1 MRQGNGPRRSRGR
14 GNGKRQGR
22 GGQIDSHGPD
32 IRIRGS
38 AQQVCNKYLALARD
52 ATSTG
57 DRISAENLFQHAEHY
72 FRIMALH
79 AENSVQQE
87 GANSNQEKNG
97 VVKEEN
103 GGVREESVK
112 DSDEKS
118 EKGVDDLTDSL
129 SSKPD
134 DKKSKS
140 KPKSTQEQTAEN

>member
-1 MRQGNGPRRSRGR
+1 MRQGNGSRRSRGR

-52 ATSTG
+52 ATSAG

-79 AENSVQQE
+79 AENTGQQE
-87 GANSNQEKNG
+87 SINNNQEKNG
-97 VVKEEN
+97 VKEETRKSN
-103 GGVREESVK
+103 
-112 DSDEKS
+112 DEKS
-118 EKGVDDLTDSL
+118 EKGVDDLPDPL
-129 SSKPD
+129 SSKSD
-134 DKKSKS
+134 SKKSKS
-140 KPKSTQEQTAEN
+140 KPRSPQEQTADN

>member
-1 MRQGNGPRRSRGR
+1 MRQGNGSRRSRGR

-52 ATSTG
+52 ATSVG

-79 AENSVQQE
+79 AESTGQQE
-87 GANSNQEKNG
+87 IVNNNQEKNG
-97 VVKEEN
+97 DVKEESPKGN
-103 GGVREESVK
+103 
-112 DSDEKS
+112 DEKS
-118 EKGVDDLTDSL
+118 EKGVDDLPDSL
-129 SSKPD
+129 SSNSD
-134 DKKSKS
+134 SKKSKG
-140 KPKSTQEQTAEN
+140 KPKSPQEQTVDN

>member
-1 MRQGNGPRRSRGR
+1 MRQGNGSRRSRGR

-32 IRIRGS
+32 MRIRGS

-52 ATSTG
+52 ATSIG

-79 AENSVQQE
+79 AENTGQQE
-87 GANSNQEKNG
+87 VVNNNQEKNG
-97 VVKEEN
+97 AVKEE
-103 GGVREESVK
+103 
-112 DSDEKS
+112 SDEKG
-118 EKGVDDLTDSL
+118 EKVVEDLTDSL

-134 DKKSKS
+134 DNKSKS
-140 KPKSTQEQTAEN
+140 KPKSTQEQTPDS

>member
-1 MRQGNGPRRSRGR
+1 MRQGNGSRRSRGR

-52 ATSTG
+52 ATSAG

-79 AENSVQQE
+79 AENTGQQE
-87 GANSNQEKNG
+87 SINNNQEKNG
-97 VVKEEN
+97 GFKESPKGN
-103 GGVREESVK
+103 
-112 DSDEKS
+112 DEKS
-118 EKGVDDLTDSL
+118 ETAVDDLPDPL
-129 SSKPD
+129 SSKSD
-134 DKKSKS
+134 SKKSKS
-140 KPKSTQEQTAEN
+140 KPKSPQEQTADN

>member
-1 MRQGNGPRRSRGR
+1 MRQGNGSRRSRGR

-52 ATSTG
+52 ATSAG

-79 AENSVQQE
+79 AENTGQQE
-87 GANSNQEKNG
+87 SINNNQEKNG
-97 VVKEEN
+97 GVKEESPKGN
-103 GGVREESVK
+103 
-112 DSDEKS
+112 DEKS
-118 EKGVDDLTDSL
+118 ETGVDDLPDPL
-129 SSKPD
+129 SSKSD
-134 DKKSKS
+134 SKKPKS
-140 KPKSTQEQTAEN
+140 KPKSPQEQTADN

>member
-1 MRQGNGPRRSRGR
+1 MRQGNGSRRSRGR

-72 FRIMALH
+72 FRIMAIH
-79 AENSVQQE
+79 AENTGQQE
-87 GANSNQEKNG
+87 TISNNQEKNG
-97 VVKEEN
+97 AVNEEN
-103 GGVREESVK
+103 GAIKEE
-112 DSDEKS
+112 SDEKS
-118 EKGVDDLTDSL
+118 EKEVEDLTDSL

-134 DKKSKS
+134 NKKPKS
-140 KPKSTQEQTAEN
+140 KPKSTQEQTTEN

>member
-1 MRQGNGPRRSRGR
+1 MRQGNGSRRSRGR

-52 ATSTG
+52 ATSIG

-72 FRIMALH
+72 FRIMAIH
-79 AENSVQQE
+79 AENTGQQE
-87 GANSNQEKNG
+87 TISNNQEKNG
-97 VVKEEN
+97 AVNEEN
-103 GGVREESVK
+103 GAIKEE
-112 DSDEKS
+112 SDEKS
-118 EKGVDDLTDSL
+118 EKEVEDLTDSL

-134 DKKSKS
+134 NKKPKS

>member
-1 MRQGNGPRRSRGR
+1 MRQGNGSRRSRGR

-52 ATSTG
+52 ATSAG

-79 AENSVQQE
+79 AENTGQQE
-87 GANSNQEKNG
+87 SINNSREKNG
-97 VVKEEN
+97 
-103 GGVREESVK
+103 GFRE
-112 DSDEKS
+112 DSPKGNDEKS
-118 EKGVDDLTDSL
+118 ETAVDDLPDPL
-129 SSKPD
+129 SSKSD
-134 DKKSKS
+134 SKKSKS
-140 KPKSTQEQTAEN
+140 KPKSPQEQTADN

>member
-1 MRQGNGPRRSRGR
+1 MRQGNGSRRSRGR

-52 ATSTG
+52 ATSIG

-72 FRIMALH
+72 FRIMAIH
-79 AENSVQQE
+79 AENTGQQE
-87 GANSNQEKNG
+87 TISNNQEKNG
-97 VVKEEN
+97 AVNEEN
-103 GGVREESVK
+103 GAIKEE
-112 DSDEKS
+112 SDEKS
-118 EKGVDDLTDSL
+118 EKEVEDLTDSL

-134 DKKSKS
+134 NKKPKS
-140 KPKSTQEQTAEN
+140 KPKSTQEQTTKN

>member
-1 MRQGNGPRRSRGR
+1 MRQGNGSRRSRGR

-79 AENSVQQE
+79 AENTGQQE
-87 GANSNQEKNG
+87 TISNNQEKNG
-97 VVKEEN
+97 AVNEEN
-103 GGVREESVK
+103 GAIKEE
-112 DSDEKS
+112 SDEKS
-118 EKGVDDLTDSL
+118 EKEVEDLTDSL

-134 DKKSKS
+134 NKKPKS
-140 KPKSTQEQTAEN
+140 KPKSTQEQTTEN

>member
-1 MRQGNGPRRSRGR
+1 MRQGNGSRRSRGR

-52 ATSTG
+52 ATSAG

-79 AENSVQQE
+79 AENTGQQE
-87 GANSNQEKNG
+87 SINNNQEKNG
-97 VVKEEN
+97 VKEETRKSN
-103 GGVREESVK
+103 
-112 DSDEKS
+112 DEKS
-118 EKGVDDLTDSL
+118 EKGVDDLPDSL
-129 SSKPD
+129 SSNSD
-134 DKKSKS
+134 SKKSKS
-140 KPKSTQEQTAEN
+140 KPKSPEEQTADN

>member
-1 MRQGNGPRRSRGR
+1 MRQGNGSRRSRGR

-52 ATSTG
+52 ATSIG

-72 FRIMALH
+72 FRIMAIH
-79 AENSVQQE
+79 AENTGQQE
-87 GANSNQEKNG
+87 TISNNQEKNG
-97 VVKEEN
+97 AVNEEN
-103 GGVREESVK
+103 GAIKEK
-112 DSDEKS
+112 SDEKS
-118 EKGVDDLTDSL
+118 EKEVEDLTDSL

-134 DKKSKS
+134 NKKPKS
-140 KPKSTQEQTAEN
+140 KPKSTQEQTTEN

>member
-1 MRQGNGPRRSRGR
+1 MRQGNGSRRSRGR

-52 ATSTG
+52 ATSAG

-79 AENSVQQE
+79 AENTGQQE
-87 GANSNQEKNG
+87 GINNNQEKNG
-97 VVKEEN
+97 AVKEE
-103 GGVREESVK
+103 
-112 DSDEKS
+112 SDEKG
-118 EKGVDDLTDSL
+118 EKEVEDLTDSL

-134 DKKSKS
+134 NKKPKS
-140 KPKSTQEQTAEN
+140 KPKPTQEQTAEN

>member
-1 MRQGNGPRRSRGR
+1 MRQGNGSRRSRGR

-52 ATSTG
+52 ATSAG

-72 FRIMALH
+72 FRIMALS
-79 AENSVQQE
+79 ADNTGQQDV
-87 GANSNQEKNG
+87 NNNNQEKNG
-97 VVKEEN
+97 TVKEESLKEN
-103 GGVREESVK
+103 
-112 DSDEKS
+112 DEKN
-118 EKGVDDLTDSL
+118 EKGLNDLTDSV
-129 SSKPD
+129 SSTPD
-134 DKKSKS
+134 NKKSKS

>member
-1 MRQGNGPRRSRGR
+1 MRQGNGSRRSRGR

-52 ATSTG
+52 ATSIG

-72 FRIMALH
+72 FRIMAIH
-79 AENSVQQE
+79 AENTGQQE
-87 GANSNQEKNG
+87 TISNNQEKNG
-97 VVKEEN
+97 AVNEEN
-103 GGVREESVK
+103 GAIKEE
-112 DSDEKS
+112 SDEKS
-118 EKGVDDLTDSL
+118 EKEVEDLTDSL

-134 DKKSKS
+134 NKKPKS
-140 KPKSTQEQTAEN
+140 KPKSTQEQTTEN

>member
-1 MRQGNGPRRSRGR
+1 MRQGNGSRRSRGR

-52 ATSTG
+52 ATSAG

-79 AENSVQQE
+79 AENTGQQDST
-87 GANSNQEKNG
+87 NNNQEKNG
-97 VVKEEN
+97 DVKEELPKGN
-103 GGVREESVK
+103 
-112 DSDEKS
+112 DEKS
-118 EKGVDDLTDSL
+118 EKGVADLPDPL
-129 SSKPD
+129 SSKSD
-134 DKKSKS
+134 NKKSKS
-140 KPKSTQEQTAEN
+140 KPESPQEQTADN

>member
-1 MRQGNGPRRSRGR
+1 MRQGNGSRRSRGR

-52 ATSTG
+52 ATSAG

-79 AENSVQQE
+79 AENTGQQE
-87 GANSNQEKNG
+87 SINNNQEKNG
-97 VVKEEN
+97 VKEESPKGN
-103 GGVREESVK
+103 
-112 DSDEKS
+112 DEKS
-118 EKGVDDLTDSL
+118 EKGVDDLPDPL
-129 SSKPD
+129 SSKSD
-134 DKKSKS
+134 SKKSKS
-140 KPKSTQEQTAEN
+140 KPKSPQEQTADN

>member
-1 MRQGNGPRRSRGR
+1 MRQGNGSRRSRGR

-52 ATSTG
+52 ATSIG

-72 FRIMALH
+72 FRIMAIH
-79 AENSVQQE
+79 AENTGQQ
-87 GANSNQEKNG
+87 GTISNNQEKNG
-97 VVKEEN
+97 AVNEEN
-103 GGVREESVK
+103 GAIKEE
-112 DSDEKS
+112 SDEKS
-118 EKGVDDLTDSL
+118 EKEVEDLTDSL

-134 DKKSKS
+134 NKKPKS
-140 KPKSTQEQTAEN
+140 KPKSTQEQTTEN

>member
-1 MRQGNGPRRSRGR
+1 MRQGNGSRRSRGR

-52 ATSTG
+52 ATSAG

-79 AENSVQQE
+79 AENTGQQE
-87 GANSNQEKNG
+87 SINNNQEKNG
-97 VVKEEN
+97 VKEESPKGN
-103 GGVREESVK
+103 
-112 DSDEKS
+112 DEKS
-118 EKGVDDLTDSL
+118 EKGVDDLPAPL
-129 SSKPD
+129 SSKSD
-134 DKKSKS
+134 SKKSKS
-140 KPKSTQEQTAEN
+140 KPKSPQEQTADN

>member
-1 MRQGNGPRRSRGR
+1 MRQGNGSRRSRGR

-52 ATSTG
+52 ATSAG

-87 GANSNQEKNG
+87 GINSNQEKNG
-97 VVKEEN
+97 AVKEE
-103 GGVREESVK
+103 
-112 DSDEKS
+112 SDEKG
-118 EKGVDDLTDSL
+118 EKEVEDLTDSL

-134 DKKSKS
+134 DKKPKS